1 MSSMSPK
8 QYAAH
13 ALNQVGHVQGI
24 SSAIRGREIRKAAV
38 IGAGLM
44 GAGIAA
50 CLITAG
56 MPTVLVDTTQEAL
69 DKGFASVGQALM
81 SLVKRGQMFE
91 SQAKGLQVLLTGS
104 LEYGDLVDCD
114 LIIEAVYEKLDVK
127 EEVFRRLGSVAKRG
141 AILATNTSGLDVDRI
156 AKAGGRPADVVG
168 LHFFSPAFVMPLLE
182 IVRGRETS
190 AEVLRT
196 VLFLSTMLRKIGV
209 VVGNAPG
216 FAANRTLEGYGRES
230 EFLVLEGANPQDV
243 DRAFTQFGF
252 PMGPCAMADMAGLDI
267 RCHYIEA
274 LRRAKVIP
282 LDPRYGALTSA
293 LVAAGRLGQ
302 KTSAG
307 NYDYGPDRRTPVP
320 SEKALELRDR
330 IAADLGIAR
339 RTYGEEE
346 IVMRC
351 LLPVIN
357 EAARVL
363 DEGVVA
369 RPSDIDVLWVYGY
382 GFPTG
387 KGGPVYLARQLGVQA
402 VRRELESR
410 READPTFGNTYWAP
424 SRALDLLLA

>member
-1 MSSMSPK
+1 M
-8 QYAAH
+8 
-13 ALNQVGHVQGI
+13 
-24 SSAIRGREIRKAAV
+24 
-38 IGAGLM
+38 
-44 GAGIAA
+44 
-50 CLITAG
+50 
-56 MPTVLVDTTQEAL
+56 
-69 DKGFASVGQALM
+69 
-81 SLVKRGQMFE
+81 
-91 SQAKGLQVLLTGS
+91 
-104 LEYGDLVDCD
+104 
-114 LIIEAVYEKLDVK
+114 
-127 EEVFRRLGSVAKRG
+127 
-141 AILATNTSGLDVDRI
+141 
-156 AKAGGRPADVVG
+156 
-168 LHFFSPAFVMPLLE
+168 
-182 IVRGRETS
+182 
-190 AEVLRT
+190 
-196 VLFLSTMLRKIGV
+196 
-209 VVGNAPG
+209 
-216 FAANRTLEGYGRES
+216 
-230 EFLVLEGANPQDV
+230 
-243 DRAFTQFGF
+243 
-252 PMGPCAMADMAGLDI
+252 
-267 RCHYIEA
+267 
-274 LRRAKVIP
+274 
-282 LDPRYGALTSA
+282 DPRYGALTSA

-307 NYDYGPDRRTPVP
+307 NYDYGPDRRTPIP